1 MGMERRVAAKG
12 TINTRNL
19 LTIVSVGILV
29 GTELIGVALAAGW
42 AIAGLLQLG
51 DSLGRTVEYGLMTVF
66 VVVGAYGLFRFM
78 QRAVTVE
85 PIRD

>member
-1 MGMERRVAAKG
+1 MAAKG

-29 GTELIGVALAAGW
+29 GTEIIGVALAAGW

-51 DSLGRTVEYGLMTVF
+51 DSLGKSVEYGLMALF
-66 VVVGAYGLFRFM
+66 VAAGAYGLYRFM
-78 QRAVTVE
+78 QRAVLVE